1 MADKIRIEKLN
12 SLLQEV
18 LSEVI
23 LKDVKNPH
31 IHQLLTI
38 TNVAVS
44 RDLHTAKVHF
54 SVIGDKE
61 EKDKTL
67 KALQSAAGYI
77 AVNAAKKVTMRYFPQ
92 LQFFIDDSVDK
103 QMHIHNLIEKMQ
115 LDKKP
120 TLIMDTLS
128 DSSIL

>member
-31 IHQLLTI
+31 IHALLTI
-38 TNVAVS
+38 THVSVS
-44 RDLHTAKVHF
+44 RDLHSAKVYF
-54 SVIGDKE
+54 SVIADKE
-61 EKDKTL
+61 EKEKTL

-103 QMHIHNLIEKMQ
+103 QMHIHNLIEKMH

-120 TLIMDTLS
+120 NLMTDTLS
-128 DSSIL
+128 DSAIL